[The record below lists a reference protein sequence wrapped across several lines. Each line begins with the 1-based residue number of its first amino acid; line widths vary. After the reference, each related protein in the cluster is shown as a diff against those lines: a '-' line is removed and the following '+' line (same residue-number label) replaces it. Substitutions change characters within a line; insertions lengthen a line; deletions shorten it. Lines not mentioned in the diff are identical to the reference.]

1 MFSPEKSD
9 GKPLAF
15 VLSNG
20 NLGQTKESLASGTLV
35 FGNKEAI
42 IEAAKKGL
50 IPQEWEKGLIEV
62 NNLSKNPVIVPEGAV
77 KAWQEQQQGLK

>member
-1 MFSPEKSD
+1 MGKENFD

-20 NLGQTKESLASGTLV
+20 NLGQAAPETIV
-35 FGNKEAI
+35 FKDKEAI
-42 IEAAKKGL
+42 VKAAQDGI
-50 IPQEWEKGLIEV
+50 IPKEWAKDLIEV
-62 NNLSKNPVIVPEGAV
+62 NNFSKNPVIVPKGAV